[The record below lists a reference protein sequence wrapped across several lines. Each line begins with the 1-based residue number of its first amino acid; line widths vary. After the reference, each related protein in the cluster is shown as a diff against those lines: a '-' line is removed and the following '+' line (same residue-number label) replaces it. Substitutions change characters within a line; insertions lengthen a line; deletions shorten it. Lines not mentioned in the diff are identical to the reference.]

1 MEAVGRPT
9 LSPNLLLLL
18 LLPLMML
25 LLMPPPKTRPKPL
38 SPQAAHAADMLKAFS
53 RESREI

>member
-25 LLMPPPKTRPKPL
+25 LLIPPPKPAQNPYPPRRLT
-38 SPQAAHAADMLKAFS
+38 PQTC
-53 RESREI
+53 